1 MVEDRQI
8 WMPSI
13 AMIVDDG
20 KRISVKPYTGQILQT
35 PRKLEVRLFSD
46 IHFCGRT
53 VEYFTTMSDQELINF
68 LLVAKFR
75 GVHASSHPQ
84 SSPNSRDRILKS
96 KLQATTAIRFV

>member
-8 WMPSI
+8 WMPSF

-53 VEYFTTMSDQELINF
+53 VGYFTTMVNQMF
-68 LLVAKFR
+68 V
-75 GVHASSHPQ
+75 
-84 SSPNSRDRILKS
+84 IL
-96 KLQATTAIRFV
+96 